1 MVRKDI
7 FFIDTNIVMYARG
20 KAHPYKKPCVRVIRQ
35 IADGSFQERFG
46 TPVTDSEVFQEILY
60 RYALIGQ
67 WEIAISVCND
77 FFLLGLE
84 ILAVG
89 PSEVWKMME
98 LARNY
103 SKARIAPRDIV
114 HAAVMVNNGIRR
126 IVTTDKHFDL
136 IKEVIRVDPLR
147 GFVRR

>member
-1 MVRKDI
+1 
-7 FFIDTNIVMYARG
+7 MYKRQ
-20 KAHPYKKPCVRVIRQ
+20 VRVIRQ

-60 RYALIGQ
+60 GYALIGQ

-84 ILAVG
+84 ILSVG
-89 PSEVWKMME
+89 PSKVWKMME
-98 LARNY
+98 LARSY

-136 IKEVIRVDPLR
+136 IKEVTRVDPLR